1 MGRQGSFANRS
12 HCDNMIAEIILI
24 SAQIITD

>member
-1 MGRQGSFANRS
+1 MGRQGSFASRS
-12 HCDNMIAEIILI
+12 HWDNMIAEIISI